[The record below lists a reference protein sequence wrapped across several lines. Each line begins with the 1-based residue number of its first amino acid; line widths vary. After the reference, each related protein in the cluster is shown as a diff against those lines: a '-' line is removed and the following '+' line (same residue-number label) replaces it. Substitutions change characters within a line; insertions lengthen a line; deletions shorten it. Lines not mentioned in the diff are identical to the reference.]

1 MNASLPRVF
10 VCVSDGPDG
19 SWTVQVEPEWDSAA
33 ARSYAMDSAEVPV
46 GVRSLRVPV
55 VPPSRRPGSTAEHA
69 ALSSGDEAALS
80 GLLGRLAIARPG
92 ADDVRVYGRWLFEC
106 LLGPAWAEISESPA
120 VKAAHGLE
128 LALQWPVGCSDLHS
142 LVWEAMHDG
151 VTPLA
156 GLPDTLVVITR
167 VVKTQ
172 YPAPHTISRVPRV
185 LFATGAPLTGDVIR
199 PGAMF
204 MGLLRKFDADGLCV
218 TRAVYNVSVE
228 DLQAECQVYQ
238 PDVVHLVAHG
248 QTQPDGSSVLM
259 LGGEGPSSI
268 VSADQ
273 LRQALT
279 SGSRPPLAVALS
291 ACHSGGGFSPPGQA
305 ETVAGQEESRP
316 WRAAPMAAALVAGGI
331 PIVTA
336 MAGAV
341 SEPACRM
348 YTTHLIDAIHQ
359 GRPLAHAAAEGRA
372 AALAGTSQP
381 DRQLDWAMPT
391 IFLSS
396 AVRPDFRPLD
406 PTAVDRLNR
415 IAGSLRLR
423 MPPVFIGYH
432 EILATIDDLFSDQL
446 ERRTGF
452 LAIGRDGTLDR
463 LGSTRLL
470 QEAAFRLLR
479 LGHVPLLLAHHSEA
493 GFGDISPGPPRSLR
507 AFLAELL
514 QQAVEVTN
522 LFGLPPPPLSSL
534 APEPRLA
541 GTSAVTGS
549 GPAGLA
555 ARAAYARAAYAGAL
569 QALSDFAEGSAE
581 LGEPSIVRLRLAD
594 DLDALAGVMAG
605 AGEPFGPHTRTV
617 VLADRVHNWTDALG
631 QLLRMIKSDGL
642 GRPERSTPV
651 VVTAALN
658 EGEGPKLLRF
668 LNGQFGAP
676 GIRLLELAALSGEE
690 ASLGFQWVLLNP
702 WHPEQRYRRVY
713 VAAPTTSQSDVQQI
727 LRGLDGKPT
736 NVRLSLYQVI
746 DAQTIGA
753 HPNFLDHDDEEAF
766 KRYLET
772 HT

>member
-10 VCVSDGPDG
+10 VCVSDRPDG
-19 SWTVQVEPEWDSAA
+19 SWTVKVEPEWDSAA
-33 ARSYAMDSAEVPV
+33 ARSYTMDSAGVPV

-55 VPPSRRPGSTAEHA
+55 VPPSRRPASTAEHA

-167 VVKTQ
+167 VVETQ

-228 DLQAECQVYQ
+228 DLRAECQGYQ

-259 LGGEGPSSI
+259 LGGEGPGRI

-279 SGSRPPLAVALS
+279 SGGRPPLAVALS
-291 ACHSGGGFSPPGQA
+291 ACHSGGGFGPPGQA
-305 ETVAGQEESRP
+305 QTAAGQDESRP

-348 YTTHLIDAIHQ
+348 YTTRLIDAIHQ

-396 AVRPDFRPLD
+396 AVQPDFRPLD
-406 PTAVDRLNR
+406 PTAVNRLNL
-415 IAGSLRLR
+415 IADSLRMR
-423 MPPVFIGYH
+423 MPPVFIGHH
-432 EILATIDDLFSDQL
+432 EILATIDDLFSDQP

-452 LAIGRDGTLDR
+452 LAIGRDGTLDG

-507 AFLAELL
+507 ALLAELL
-514 QQAVEVTN
+514 QQVVEVTN

-534 APEPRLA
+534 AAEPRLA
-541 GTSAVTGS
+541 GTSAATGS
-549 GPAGLA
+549 GSAGLT
-555 ARAAYARAAYAGAL
+555 ARAAYAEAL
-569 QALSDFAEGSAE
+569 QALSEFAGGDVPIVD
-581 LGEPSIVRLRLAD
+581 LPIVRLRLAD
-594 DLDALAGVMAG
+594 DLDALADVMAG
-605 AGEPFGPHTRTV
+605 AGEPFGPHTRAV

-631 QLLRMIKSDGL
+631 QLLKMIKSDGL
-642 GRPERSTPV
+642 GQPERSTPV

-658 EGEGPKLLRF
+658 EGEGPKLLSF
-668 LNGQFGAP
+668 LNSQYGAP
-676 GIRLLELAALSGEE
+676 GIKLLELAALSGED

-702 WHPEQRYRRVY
+702 WHPVPKYHRVY
-713 VAAPTTSQSDVQQI
+713 VAAPTTSQSDVQEI
-727 LRGLDGKPT
+727 LSVLNGTP
-736 NVRLSLYQVI
+736 NSVRLSLYQVVH
-746 DAQTIGA
+746 AQTVGT
-753 HPNFLDHDDEEAF
+753 HSNFLDHDDEQAF
-766 KRYLET
+766 ARYQET
-772 HT
+772 HP